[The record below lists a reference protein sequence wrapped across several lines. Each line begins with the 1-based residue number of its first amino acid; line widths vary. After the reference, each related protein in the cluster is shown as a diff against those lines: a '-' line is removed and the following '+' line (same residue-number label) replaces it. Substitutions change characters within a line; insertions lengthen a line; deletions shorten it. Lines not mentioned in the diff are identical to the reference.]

1 MSKLKFLLFFLLLVS
16 CNKEPVLFQID
27 FVSQPQNGGS
37 INLSSSNY
45 NEGEI
50 LKLEAVPAENYSF
63 DFWSGDL
70 NSNQALTD
78 LNVDSDKTVIA
89 NFSKKTF
96 ELNITIEGQGKVSK
110 RLIKSGSK
118 NDYSYGSVV
127 EILASPENG
136 WTFDEWKGDIENNT
150 TNPVHINIDG
160 QKDITA
166 VFKKNYVGKNTSK
179 FLALGDSYT
188 VGASVTFSERWPVQF
203 LDELK
208 LYTTAIDT
216 LQIIA
221 TSGWRVD
228 QLKFGMDNSNLEPPY
243 GLVSLLIGVNNQYQG
258 QNANDFRPEF
268 IEMLEK
274 SLKLVNNRKE
284 RFFVIS
290 IPDWGASPYGFG
302 FDRAKVSKEINEFN
316 SVVKE
321 ESEKRGLRYF
331 DITAISRRA
340 LIDRTLIASDGLH
353 PSGKMYKLWV
363 DMMIPEISKINFD

>member
-1 MSKLKFLLFFLLLVS
+1 MFKLKLLIFFSFLVS

-37 INLSSSNY
+37 INLSSSSY
-45 NEGEI
+45 NDGEI
-50 LKLEAVPAENYSF
+50 LKLEAIPSQNYNF
-63 DFWSGDL
+63 NFWSGDL
-70 NSNQALTD
+70 YSNQSLAD

-89 NFSKKTF
+89 NFSKKRF
-96 ELNITIEGQGKVSK
+96 EVNIAIEGQGIVSK

-118 NDYSYGSVV
+118 NDYSFGSIV
-127 EILASPENG
+127 EILASPVKE
-136 WTFDEWKGDIENNT
+136 WTFVEWQGDIENNT

-208 LYTTAIDT
+208 LYTTVLDT

-268 IEMLEK
+268 IEILEK

-284 RFFVIS
+284 RLFVVS

-302 FDRAKVSKEINEFN
+302 FDRAKVSKEINDFN
-316 SVVKE
+316 SVIKE

-340 LIDRTLIASDGLH
+340 LLDRTLIASDGLH

-363 DMMIPEISKINFD
+363 DKMIPIISKVNFD

>member
-1 MSKLKFLLFFLLLVS
+1 MFKLKILFFFIYLVS
-16 CNKEPVLFQID
+16 CTKEPVLYQVD
-27 FVSQPQNGGS
+27 FVTQPVNGGS
-37 INLSSSNY
+37 INLNSNNY

-50 LKLEAVPAENYSF
+50 LKLEAIPSENYSF

-70 NSNQALTD
+70 NSNNSLID
-78 LNVDSDKTVIA
+78 LVVDSDKTVFA
-89 NFSKKTF
+89 NFSKKRF
-96 ELNITIEGQGKVSK
+96 EVNITIEGQGKVSK

-118 NDYSYGSVV
+118 NDYSYGSIV
-127 EILASPENG
+127 EILASPDNG
-136 WTFDEWKGDIENNT
+136 WTFVKWQGDIENNT

-331 DITAISRRA
+331 DITTISRRA

-363 DMMIPEISKINFD
+363 DKMIPIISKINFD

>member
-1 MSKLKFLLFFLLLVS
+1 MFKLKILFFFIFLVS
-16 CNKEPVLFQID
+16 CTKEPVLYQVD
-27 FVSQPQNGGS
+27 FVTQPVNGGS
-37 INLSSSNY
+37 INLNSNNY

-50 LKLEAVPAENYSF
+50 LKLEAIPSENYSF

-70 NSNQALTD
+70 NSNNSLID
-78 LNVDSDKTVIA
+78 LVVDSDKTVFA
-89 NFSKKTF
+89 NFSKKRF
-96 ELNITIEGQGKVSK
+96 EVNITIEGQGKVSK

-118 NDYSYGSVV
+118 NDYSYGSIV
-127 EILASPENG
+127 EILASPDNG
-136 WTFDEWKGDIENNT
+136 WTFVKWQGDIENNT

-160 QKDITA
+160 QKNITA
-166 VFKKNYVGKNTSK
+166 IFKKNYIGKNTSK

-188 VGASVTFSERWPVQF
+188 IGQSVEVNQRWPVQF
-203 LDELK
+203 LKELK
-208 LYTTAIDT
+208 SSVNAIDT

-221 TSGWRVD
+221 RTGWRVD
-228 QLKFGMDNSNLEPPY
+228 QLKEAMNSSNLEPPY

-268 IEMLEK
+268 IEILEK
-274 SLKLVNNRKE
+274 SIKLVNDRKE
-284 RFFVIS
+284 RLFVVS

-302 FDRAKVSKEINEFN
+302 FDRAKVSKEINDFN

-340 LIDRTLIASDGLH
+340 LLDRTLIASDGLH

-363 DMMIPEISKINFD
+363 DKMIPVISKVNFN

>member
-1 MSKLKFLLFFLLLVS
+1 MFKLKLLIFFSFLVS

-37 INLSSSNY
+37 INLSSSSY
-45 NEGEI
+45 NDGEI
-50 LKLEAVPAENYSF
+50 LKLEAIPSQNYNF
-63 DFWSGDL
+63 NFWSGDL
-70 NSNQALTD
+70 YSNQSLAD

-89 NFSKKTF
+89 NFSKKRF
-96 ELNITIEGQGKVSK
+96 EVNIAIEGQGIVSK

-118 NDYSYGSVV
+118 NDYSFGSIV
-127 EILASPENG
+127 EILASPVKE
-136 WTFDEWKGDIENNT
+136 WTFVEWQGDIENNT

-208 LYTTAIDT
+208 LYTTVLDT

-274 SLKLVNNRKE
+274 SLKLVNYRKE

-321 ESEKRGLRYF
+321 ESEKRGLCYF

>member
-1 MSKLKFLLFFLLLVS
+1 MFKLKFLLFFSLLVS
-16 CNKEPVLFQID
+16 CSKEPVLFQID

-37 INLSSSNY
+37 INLNSSSY

-50 LKLEAVPAENYSF
+50 LKLEAIPSENYSF

-70 NSNQALTD
+70 NSNQSLAD
-78 LNVDSDKTVIA
+78 LNVDSNKTVIA
-89 NFSKKTF
+89 NFSKKRF
-96 ELNITIEGQGKVSK
+96 EVNITIEGQGKVSK

-127 EILASPENG
+127 EILASPDNG
-136 WTFDEWKGDIENNT
+136 WSFVEWQGDIENNT
-150 TNPVHINIDG
+150 TNPVHINIDSE
-160 QKDITA
+160 KNITA
-166 VFKKNYVGKNTSK
+166 IFKKDYIGKNTSK

-188 VGASVTFSERWPVQF
+188 IGQSVEVNERWPVQF
-203 LDELK
+203 LKELTA
-208 LYTTAIDT
+208 TTNVIDT

-221 TSGWRVD
+221 QTGWRVD
-228 QLKFGMDNSNLEPPY
+228 QLKEAMNSSDLEPPY
-243 GLVSLLIGVNNQYQG
+243 GIVSLLIGVNNQYQG

-268 IEMLEK
+268 IEILEK
-274 SLKLVNNRKE
+274 SLKLVENRTE
-284 RFFVIS
+284 RLFVIS

-331 DITAISRRA
+331 NITTISRRA

-363 DMMIPEISKINFD
+363 DKIIPIISKINFD

>member
-1 MSKLKFLLFFLLLVS
+1 MFKLKFLLFFSLLVS
-16 CNKEPVLFQID
+16 CSKEPVLFQID

-37 INLSSSNY
+37 INLNSSSY

-50 LKLEAVPAENYSF
+50 LKLEAIPSENYSF

-70 NSNQALTD
+70 NSDQSLAD
-78 LNVDSDKTVIA
+78 LNVDSNKTVIA
-89 NFSKKTF
+89 NFSKKRF
-96 ELNITIEGQGKVSK
+96 EVNITIEGQGKVSK

-127 EILASPENG
+127 EILASPDNG
-136 WTFDEWKGDIENNT
+136 WSFVEWQGDIENNT

-160 QKDITA
+160 QKNITA
-166 VFKKNYVGKNTSK
+166 IFKKDYIGKNTSK

-188 VGASVTFSERWPVQF
+188 IGQSVEVNERWPVQF
-203 LDELK
+203 LKELK
-208 LYTTAIDT
+208 ATTNVIDT

-221 TSGWRVD
+221 QTGWRVD
-228 QLKFGMDNSNLEPPY
+228 QLKEAMNSSDLEPPY
-243 GLVSLLIGVNNQYQG
+243 GIVSLLIGVNNQYQG

-268 IEMLEK
+268 IEILEK
-274 SLKLVNNRKE
+274 SLKLVENRTE
-284 RFFVIS
+284 RLFVIS

-331 DITAISRRA
+331 NITTISRRA

-363 DMMIPEISKINFD
+363 DKIIPIISKINFD

>member
-1 MSKLKFLLFFLLLVS
+1 MFKLKFLLFFSLLVS
-16 CNKEPVLFQID
+16 CSKEPVLFQID

-37 INLSSSNY
+37 INLNSSSY

-50 LKLEAVPAENYSF
+50 LKLEAIPSENYSF

-70 NSNQALTD
+70 NSNQSLAD

-89 NFSKKTF
+89 NFSKKRF
-96 ELNITIEGQGKVSK
+96 EVNITIEGQGKVSK

-127 EILASPENG
+127 EILASPDNG
-136 WTFDEWKGDIENNT
+136 WSFVEWQGDIENNT
-150 TNPVHINIDG
+150 TNPVHINIDSE
-160 QKDITA
+160 KNITA
-166 VFKKNYVGKNTSK
+166 IFKKDYIGKNTSK

-188 VGASVTFSERWPVQF
+188 IGQSVEVNERWPVQF
-203 LDELK
+203 LKELK
-208 LYTTAIDT
+208 ATTNVIDT

-221 TSGWRVD
+221 QTGWRVD
-228 QLKFGMDNSNLEPPY
+228 QLKEAMNSSDLEPPY
-243 GLVSLLIGVNNQYQG
+243 GIVSLLIGVNNQYQG

>member
-1 MSKLKFLLFFLLLVS
+1 MFKLKILFFFIYLVS
-16 CNKEPVLFQID
+16 CTKEPVLYQVD
-27 FVSQPQNGGS
+27 FVTQPVNGGS
-37 INLSSSNY
+37 INLNSNNY

-50 LKLEAVPAENYSF
+50 LKLEAIPSENYSF

-70 NSNQALTD
+70 NSNNSLID
-78 LNVDSDKTVIA
+78 LAVDSDKTVFA
-89 NFSKKTF
+89 NFSKKRF
-96 ELNITIEGQGKVSK
+96 EVNITIEGQGKVSK

-118 NDYSYGSVV
+118 NDYSYGSIV
-127 EILASPENG
+127 EILASPDNG
-136 WTFDEWKGDIENNT
+136 WTFVKWQGDIENNT

-160 QKDITA
+160 QKNITA
-166 VFKKNYVGKNTSK
+166 IFKKNYIGKNTSK

-188 VGASVTFSERWPVQF
+188 IGQSVEVNQRWPEQF
-203 LDELK
+203 LKELK
-208 LYTTAIDT
+208 SSVNAIDT

-221 TSGWRVD
+221 RTGWRVD
-228 QLKFGMDNSNLEPPY
+228 ELKEAMNSSNLEPPY

-258 QNANDFRPEF
+258 QSANDFRPEF
-268 IEMLEK
+268 IEILEK

-284 RFFVIS
+284 RLFVVS

-302 FDRAKVSKEINEFN
+302 FDRAKVSKEINDFN

-340 LIDRTLIASDGLH
+340 LLDRTLIASDGLH

-363 DMMIPEISKINFD
+363 DKMIPIISKVNFD

>member
-1 MSKLKFLLFFLLLVS
+1 MFKLKILFFFTLLVS
-16 CNKEPVLFQID
+16 CTKEPVLYQVD
-27 FVSQPQNGGS
+27 FVTQPIDGGS
-37 INLSSSNY
+37 INLNSNNY

-50 LKLEAVPAENYSF
+50 LKLEAIPSENYSF

-70 NSNQALTD
+70 NSNNSLID
-78 LNVDSDKTVIA
+78 LAVDSDKTVFA
-89 NFSKKTF
+89 NFSKKRF
-96 ELNITIEGQGKVSK
+96 EVNITIEGQGKVSK

-118 NDYSYGSVV
+118 NDYSYGSIV
-127 EILASPENG
+127 EILASPDNG
-136 WTFDEWKGDIENNT
+136 WTFVKWQGDIENNT

-160 QKDITA
+160 QKNIIA
-166 VFKKNYVGKNTSK
+166 IFKKNYIGKNTSK

-188 VGASVTFSERWPVQF
+188 IGQSVEVNQRWPVQF
-203 LDELK
+203 LKELK
-208 LYTTAIDT
+208 SSVNAIDT

-221 TSGWRVD
+221 RTGWRVD
-228 QLKFGMDNSNLEPPY
+228 ELKEAMNSSNLEPPY

-268 IEMLEK
+268 IEILEK
-274 SLKLVNNRKE
+274 SIKLVNDRKE
-284 RFFVIS
+284 RLFVVS

-302 FDRAKVSKEINEFN
+302 FDRAKVSKEINDFN

-363 DMMIPEISKINFD
+363 DKIIPEISKINFD

>member
-1 MSKLKFLLFFLLLVS
+1 MFKLKILFFFIYLVS
-16 CNKEPVLFQID
+16 CTKEPVLYQVD
-27 FVSQPQNGGS
+27 FVTQPVNGGS
-37 INLSSSNY
+37 INLNSNNY

-50 LKLEAVPAENYSF
+50 LKLEAIPSENYSF

-70 NSNQALTD
+70 NSNNSLID
-78 LNVDSDKTVIA
+78 LVVDSDKTVFA
-89 NFSKKTF
+89 NFSKKRF
-96 ELNITIEGQGKVSK
+96 EVNITIEGQGKVSK

-118 NDYSYGSVV
+118 NDYSYGSIV
-127 EILASPENG
+127 EILASPDNG
-136 WTFDEWKGDIENNT
+136 WTFVKWQGDIENNT

-160 QKDITA
+160 QKNITA
-166 VFKKNYVGKNTSK
+166 IFKKNYIGKNTSK

-188 VGASVTFSERWPVQF
+188 IGQSVEVNQRWPVQF
-203 LDELK
+203 LKELK
-208 LYTTAIDT
+208 SSVNAIDT

-221 TSGWRVD
+221 RTGWRVD
-228 QLKFGMDNSNLEPPY
+228 ELKEAMNSSNLEPPY

-268 IEMLEK
+268 IEILEK

-284 RFFVIS
+284 RLFVVS

-302 FDRAKVSKEINEFN
+302 FDRAKVSKEINDFN

-340 LIDRTLIASDGLH
+340 LLDRTLIASDGLH

-363 DMMIPEISKINFD
+363 DKMIPIISKVNFD

>member
-1 MSKLKFLLFFLLLVS
+1 MFKLKFLLFFSLLVS
-16 CNKEPVLFQID
+16 CSKEPVLFQID

-37 INLSSSNY
+37 INLNSSSY

-50 LKLEAVPAENYSF
+50 LKLEAIPSENYSF

-70 NSNQALTD
+70 NSNQSLAD
-78 LNVDSDKTVIA
+78 LNVDSNKTVIA
-89 NFSKKTF
+89 NFSKKRF
-96 ELNITIEGQGKVSK
+96 EVNITIEGQGKVSK

-127 EILASPENG
+127 EILASPDNG
-136 WTFDEWKGDIENNT
+136 WSFVEWQGDIENNT
-150 TNPVHINIDG
+150 TNPVHINIDSE
-160 QKDITA
+160 KNITA
-166 VFKKNYVGKNTSK
+166 IFKKDYIGKNTSK

-188 VGASVTFSERWPVQF
+188 IGQSVEVNERWPVQF
-203 LDELK
+203 LKELK
-208 LYTTAIDT
+208 ATTNVIDT

-221 TSGWRVD
+221 QTGWRVD
-228 QLKFGMDNSNLEPPY
+228 QLKEAMNSSDLEPPY
-243 GLVSLLIGVNNQYQG
+243 GIVSLLIGVNNQYQG

-268 IEMLEK
+268 IEILEK
-274 SLKLVNNRKE
+274 SLKLVENRTE
-284 RFFVIS
+284 RLFVIS

-331 DITAISRRA
+331 NITTISRRA

-363 DMMIPEISKINFD
+363 DKIIPIISKINFD

>member
-1 MSKLKFLLFFLLLVS
+1 MFKLKFLLFFSLLVS
-16 CNKEPVLFQID
+16 CSKEPVLFQID

-37 INLSSSNY
+37 INLNSSSY

-50 LKLEAVPAENYSF
+50 LKLEAIPSENYSF

-70 NSNQALTD
+70 NSNQSLAD
-78 LNVDSDKTVIA
+78 LNVDSNKTVIA
-89 NFSKKTF
+89 NFSKKRF
-96 ELNITIEGQGKVSK
+96 EVNITIEGQGKVSK

-127 EILASPENG
+127 EILASPDNG
-136 WTFDEWKGDIENNT
+136 WSFVEWQGDIENNT
-150 TNPVHINIDG
+150 TNPVHINIDSE
-160 QKDITA
+160 KNITA
-166 VFKKNYVGKNTSK
+166 IFKKDYIGKNTSK

-188 VGASVTFSERWPVQF
+188 IGQSVEVNERWPVQF
-203 LDELK
+203 LKELK
-208 LYTTAIDT
+208 ATTNVIDT

-221 TSGWRVD
+221 KTGWRVD
-228 QLKFGMDNSNLEPPY
+228 QLKEAMNSSDLEPPY
-243 GLVSLLIGVNNQYQG
+243 GIVSLLIGVNNQYQG

-268 IEMLEK
+268 IEILEK
-274 SLKLVNNRKE
+274 SLKLVENRTE
-284 RFFVIS
+284 RLFVIS

-331 DITAISRRA
+331 NITTISRRA

-363 DMMIPEISKINFD
+363 DKMIPIISKINFD

>member
-1 MSKLKFLLFFLLLVS
+1 MFKLKFLLFFSLLIS
-16 CNKEPVLFQID
+16 CSKEPVLFQID

-37 INLSSSNY
+37 INLNSSSY

-50 LKLEAVPAENYSF
+50 LKLEAIPSENYSF

-70 NSNQALTD
+70 NSNQSLAD
-78 LNVDSDKTVIA
+78 LNVDSNKTVIA
-89 NFSKKTF
+89 NFSKKRF
-96 ELNITIEGQGKVSK
+96 EVNITIEGQGKVSK

-127 EILASPENG
+127 EILASPDNG
-136 WTFDEWKGDIENNT
+136 WSFVEWQGDIENNI
-150 TNPVHINIDG
+150 TNPVHISIDSE
-160 QKDITA
+160 KNITA
-166 VFKKNYVGKNTSK
+166 IFKKDYIGKNTSK

-188 VGASVTFSERWPVQF
+188 IGQSVEVNERWPVQF
-203 LDELK
+203 LKELK
-208 LYTTAIDT
+208 ATTNVIDT

-221 TSGWRVD
+221 QTGWRVD
-228 QLKFGMDNSNLEPPY
+228 QLKEAMNSSDLEPPY
-243 GLVSLLIGVNNQYQG
+243 GIVSLLIGVNNQFQG

-268 IEMLEK
+268 IEILEK
-274 SLKLVNNRKE
+274 SLKLVENRTE
-284 RFFVIS
+284 RLFVIS

-331 DITAISRRA
+331 DITTISRKA

-363 DMMIPEISKINFD
+363 DKMIPIISKINFD

>member
-1 MSKLKFLLFFLLLVS
+1 MFKLKFLLFFSLLVS
-16 CNKEPVLFQID
+16 CSKEPVLFQID

-37 INLSSSNY
+37 INLNSSSY

-50 LKLEAVPAENYSF
+50 LKLEAIPSENYSF

-70 NSNQALTD
+70 NSYQSLAD
-78 LNVDSDKTVIA
+78 LNVDSNKTVIA
-89 NFSKKTF
+89 NFSKKRF
-96 ELNITIEGQGKVSK
+96 EVNITIEGQGKVSK

-127 EILASPENG
+127 EILASPDNG
-136 WTFDEWKGDIENNT
+136 WSFVEWQGDIENNT
-150 TNPVHINIDG
+150 TNPVHINIDSE
-160 QKDITA
+160 KNITA
-166 VFKKNYVGKNTSK
+166 IFKKDYIGKNTSK

-188 VGASVTFSERWPVQF
+188 IGQSVEVNERWPVQF
-203 LDELK
+203 LKELK
-208 LYTTAIDT
+208 ATTNVIDT

-221 TSGWRVD
+221 KTGWRVD
-228 QLKFGMDNSNLEPPY
+228 QLKEAMNSSDLEPPY
-243 GLVSLLIGVNNQYQG
+243 GIVSLLIGVNNQYQG

-268 IEMLEK
+268 IEILEK
-274 SLKLVNNRKE
+274 SLKLVENRTE
-284 RFFVIS
+284 RLFVIS

-331 DITAISRRA
+331 NITTISRRA

-363 DMMIPEISKINFD
+363 DKMIPIISKINFD

>member
-1 MSKLKFLLFFLLLVS
+1 LFKLKLLIFFSFLVS

-37 INLSSSNY
+37 INLSSSSY
-45 NEGEI
+45 NDGEI
-50 LKLEAVPAENYSF
+50 LKLEAIPSQNYNF
-63 DFWSGDL
+63 NFWSGDL
-70 NSNQALTD
+70 YSNQSLAD

-89 NFSKKTF
+89 NFSKKRF
-96 ELNITIEGQGKVSK
+96 EVNIAIEGQGIVSK

-118 NDYSYGSVV
+118 NDYSFGSIV
-127 EILASPENG
+127 EILASPVKE
-136 WTFDEWKGDIENNT
+136 WTFVEWQGDIENNT

-208 LYTTAIDT
+208 LYTTVLDT